1 MTNPLS
7 PASNQASP
15 LIHLPT
21 EGRPVQD
28 VKKTPK
34 PQPAD
39 NHLPGDQGEKL
50 QLSGANNQGSIQS
63 DNSELARGVA
73 QAAIQALDRSS
84 IALGNIQNL
93 VQSEQSTPEAIHPHA
108 MQILE
113 ATATQY
119 RGISPLERNG
129 VAVQSGA
136 NPVPSYVL
144 AGEGTDSLVEISSL
158 VPATTTP
165 EKLQVSRDNV
175 EWAKSQY
182 QNSLQALDMQRV
194 QSAVGGPVE
203 RPQLP
208 SNLSASLHQGLQP
221 GRVVGLLST

>member
-28 VKKTPK
+28 VKNTPK

-39 NHLPGDQGEKL
+39 TRLPGDQGEKL
-50 QLSGANNQGSIQS
+50 QLSGTNKQGSAQS

-73 QAAIQALDRSS
+73 QTAIQALDRSS

-93 VQSEQSTPEAIHPHA
+93 VQSGQATPETIHPHA

-144 AGEGTDSLVEISSL
+144 AGEGTDALVEISSL
-158 VPATTTP
+158 VPATTSP

-182 QNSLQALDMQRV
+182 QNSLQALDMQRAK
-194 QSAVGGPVE
+194 STVGGPVE

-208 SNLSASLHQGLQP
+208 PSLSASLHQGLQP